1 MEGTKNIN
9 KKLLIT
15 IFTALFLIGSVY
27 SVYSQA
33 TSAQNNAV
41 SSLESNSIIQEII
54 SSSANGYSNAG
65 QYLANF
71 LSIKGVPT
79 YVWTI
84 ITFLMATLFFV
95 AIYTFLFEIFV
106 QKIQGT
112 GISENETMKKA
123 KILFIFTLSV
133 FSALAIGYAIP
144 FLFNL
149 YGIILLILLLIAL
162 FFFGR
167 ATISYGKSFHYA
179 TKSLEANV
187 KKDFINVEKALK
199 EAEIYLP
206 EGYAKSLTEGIEKIS
221 SIYDEAENA
230 RKAAE
235 EKFRNILS
243 KLIDPYEA
251 FINSLINGYNNFLNK
266 NKKENRLTNDEI
278 QIIKNF
284 IKQLK
289 DKMDTDKQKLQ
300 DIKNKLNNILDIQ
313 HPDIQQ
319 IQSIIRSIRDLLDEM
334 LRETQGLIAG
344 FNLNNKV
351 KQELQNILY
360 NAHDK
365 TLSKYQNQILSEIED
380 AINEYEKARVKLNTL
395 YSYEKG
401 LNDIG
406 LRVRKFLGAH
416 GNRKPEIAMS
426 YELKNL
432 ENDIERSRYL
442 VNQRINFL
450 KNLKNLLH

>member
-206 EGYAKSLTEGIEKIS
+206 EGYVKSLTEGIEKIS

-230 RKAAE
+230 RKAADK
-235 EKFRNILS
+235 KFQNILS
-243 KLIDPYEA
+243 KLIEPYES
-251 FINSLINGYNNFLNK
+251 FINSLINDYDSFLKNNRKTLNNDQIDK
-266 NKKENRLTNDEI
+266 LDDLIKK
-278 QIIKNF
+278 
-284 IKQLK
+284 LK
-289 DKMDTDKQKLQ
+289 DKTDIDKSKLQ
-300 DIKNKLNNILDIQ
+300 NILNIQ